1 MLPVA
6 HLNRDEF
13 MQAIILS
20 AGRGSRLLPLTT
32 DLPKCLLP
40 IGMTTVLGMQ
50 LDTLAKAGIKKATI
64 VTGFNEHL
72 VEAELSKRVQG
83 PKIKTKFNPF
93 FQVADNLASCWMVRK
108 DMDKDFLII
117 NGDTL
122 FSPEVIE
129 KILAAPPA
137 DITVTIDKKDQYDGD
152 DMKVTLDGAQLLSIG
167 KTLSPQQ
174 TQGES
179 IGMLRFMGEGRAIFK
194 NELKRRM
201 RKEDGTK
208 SWYLSAI
215 DHLAK
220 SGVGI
225 TTTNIQ
231 GETWAELDT
240 PEDYEICRELFGNC
254 KMARKRFA
262 VI

>member
-1 MLPVA
+1 
-6 HLNRDEF
+6 

-72 VEAELSKRVQG
+72 VEAELDKRAHG
-83 PKIKTKFNPF
+83 PKVKTKFNPF

-108 DMDKDFLII
+108 TMDKDFLII

-122 FSPEVIE
+122 FSPTLLE
-129 KILAAPPA
+129 KVLAAPAA

-167 KTLSPQQ
+167 KTLTPQQ

-179 IGMLRFMGEGRAIFK
+179 IGMLRFMGEGRGIFK

-201 RKEDGTK
+201 RNEDGTK

-220 SGVGI
+220 SGVRI
-225 TTTNIQ
+225 NTTNIQ

-240 PEDYEICRELFGNC
+240 PEDYEICRNLFGTSD
-254 KMARKRFA
+254 MARKRFA